1 MSFLNRTGTMRSIA
15 RAAFGCP
22 LLLTESIWE
31 HSRPV
36 EKRWLPREC
45 GIQRPMD
52 VHTVAQRFTNTN
64 RYG

>member
-1 MSFLNRTGTMRSIA
+1 MPFLKRTGTMRSIA

-22 LLLTESIWE
+22 LLLTESIWG

-36 EKRWLPREC
+36 EKRWLLREC
-45 GIQRPMD
+45 GIQGSMD

>member
-1 MSFLNRTGTMRSIA
+1 MPFLNRTGTLRSIA

-22 LLLTESIWE
+22 LLLTEFIWE
-31 HSRPV
+31 PSRPV
-36 EKRWLPREC
+36 KKRWPPREC

>member
-1 MSFLNRTGTMRSIA
+1 MPFLNRTGTMRSIA

-36 EKRWLPREC
+36 ERRWLLREC
-45 GIQRPMD
+45 GIQTPMD
-52 VHTVAQRFTNTN
+52 VHIVAQRFTNTN